1 MFRLQTF
8 KIPPGAL
15 LITCFLHCCESPSVI
30 LGLSLHCDCSLLQVT
45 PLCGLPVSFQS
56 YRFLSF
62 LIGGLPF
69 HMSPAFIFF
78 HSSSAE
84 GIKLNVFKARK
95 LEYLSLK
102 NSAHSNMHVWGHYT
116 VLRTGRRFGTSVG
129 NEQEHFHPHEWESH
143 TNMNIADAMINLC
156 YIYYFCL
163 ELMESLLFINYRYS
177 RQTLKLMPPNEYI
190 IPKVRIFSEFNE
202 AQSSQRKT

>member
-1 MFRLQTF
+1 MSVKHWAQQQKISAQYMTYHHCCYCYNSTWLRRVTVKRRKAYEIYFTMQRLVSNLGQFPFRPKTLMFGLQTF

-129 NEQEHFHPHEWESH
+129 NE
-143 TNMNIADAMINLC
+143 
-156 YIYYFCL
+156 
-163 ELMESLLFINYRYS
+163 
-177 RQTLKLMPPNEYI
+177 
-190 IPKVRIFSEFNE
+190 
-202 AQSSQRKT
+202 